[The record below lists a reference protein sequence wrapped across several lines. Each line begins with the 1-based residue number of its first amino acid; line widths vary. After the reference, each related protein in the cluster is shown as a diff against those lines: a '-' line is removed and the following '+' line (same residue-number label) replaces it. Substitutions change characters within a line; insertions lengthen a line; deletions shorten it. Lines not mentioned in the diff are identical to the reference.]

1 MSGAGAAVVAPD
13 RTPARRAHK
22 WGRPGALWVII
33 VLLASSGMIRIG
45 ETAGQAFAVSVTPTA
60 PAPTTTC
67 EPPPESAALLAAL
80 RSREMALA
88 KREEALASRAQTVAL
103 AQTQLDLKLAE
114 LIAAEDRLAMTLA
127 IADGAA
133 EGDVTR
139 LVTLY
144 ENMKPKDA
152 AALFSE
158 MAPEF
163 AAGFLSRMR
172 PDAAAQVLAGL
183 DPKAAYAISVLIAGR
198 NANAPVQ

>member
-1 MSGAGAAVVAPD
+1 MN
-13 RTPARRAHK
+13 ARRARRR
-22 WGRPGALWVII
+22 GRPRALWVII
-33 VLLASSGMIRIG
+33 VLLASSGVIRVS
-45 ETAGQAFAVSVTPTA
+45 ETAGQAFAVSGAPTA
-60 PAPTTTC
+60 PAPAAIC
-67 EPPPESAALLAAL
+67 EPPPDSAALLTAL
-80 RSREMALA
+80 RSRETALA
-88 KREEALASRAQTVAL
+88 KREEALASRAQTITL
-103 AQTQLDLKLAE
+103 AQTQLELKLAE
-114 LIAAEDRLAMTLA
+114 LIAAEDRLAATLA
-127 IADGAA
+127 IADGAT
-133 EGDVTR
+133 ESDVTR

-144 ENMKPKDA
+144 ENMKPKEA